1 MRTNDTNRPGFV
13 RRLLRAFL
21 VTLFTLSILL
31 ILVVAGYF
39 GTRELQ
45 RSFDSVT
52 TRVSANEQSLALLR
66 ENVNDIIAQNPDQMG
81 QIDGLQADI
90 AALDERLANLRTSL
104 MDQETAVSDLNAA
117 VTSAAEELAARAA
130 TLEEGLGALQSDL
143 IDNTSQVD
151 ALGGD
156 MDGVRAEVTQ
166 LNEQVSGLE
175 QAAVTAASQASAA
188 IDASQ
193 VVTLTVGEV
202 QDTLILFRAWEL
214 VTRARLRLVESNL
227 GLATDDIQLAAGV
240 AAALATTFPEEQAA
254 LLTQAQTRLAQA
266 LANLPGNPGGAALDL
281 EQAWDALDGVLALRI
296 ALPELPPT
304 PEPTAVETGTVAPPV
319 ATPEPTP
326 TTSP

>member
-1 MRTNDTNRPGFV
+1 MSTNDTNRPGFV

-117 VTSAAEELAARAA
+117 VNSADEALAARAA

-304 PEPTAVETGTVAPPV
+304 PEPTAVETGTIAPPV